1 MWMYD
6 YMFYTVSLIEML
18 ANDKTTV
25 DRLRCKITCLEE
37 RGNFQIFFF
46 SRTIVD

>member
-18 ANDKTTV
+18 ANDKTTM
-25 DRLRCKITCLEE
+25 DRQVHDNMLGGKRKFPE
-37 RGNFQIFFF
+37 
-46 SRTIVD
+46 